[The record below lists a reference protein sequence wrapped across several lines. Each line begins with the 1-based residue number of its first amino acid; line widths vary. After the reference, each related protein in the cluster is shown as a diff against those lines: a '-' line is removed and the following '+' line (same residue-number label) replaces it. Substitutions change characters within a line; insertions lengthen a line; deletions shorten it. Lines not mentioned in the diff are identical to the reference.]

1 MVLCLFLLVQLKK
14 KNEKSI
20 FFIVTNLHEEVRKL
34 SGKDGWI
41 TVNEFIK
48 FSQPTDLCK
57 SDFTPFTGYTWDKDG
72 KQVKSSTSS
81 STNTKHEAK
90 KKTVSNCCFVRKI
103 KIFKIIEF
111 KL

>member
-1 MVLCLFLLVQLKK
+1 MKNQSFFLV
-14 KNEKSI
+14 N
-20 FFIVTNLHEEVRKL
+20 NLHEEVRKL

-90 KKTVSNCCFVRKI
+90 KKTVSNCC
-103 KIFKIIEF
+103 
-111 KL
+111 

>member
-1 MVLCLFLLVQLKK
+1 MVLCLFLLVQFKK
-14 KNEKSI
+14 KNEKSV

-81 STNTKHEAK
+81 STNTTHEAK
-90 KKTVSNCCFVRKI
+90 KKTVSNCC
-103 KIFKIIEF
+103 E
-111 KL
+111 

>member
-81 STNTKHEAK
+81 STNTKNEAK
-90 KKTVSNCCFVRKI
+90 KKTVSNLFC
-103 KIFKIIEF
+103 
-111 KL
+111 

>member
-1 MVLCLFLLVQLKK
+1 M
-14 KNEKSI
+14 
-20 FFIVTNLHEEVRKL
+20 TNLHEEVRKL

-90 KKTVSNCCFVRKI
+90 KKTVSNCCFVRILHLIGKLI

>member
-1 MVLCLFLLVQLKK
+1 M
-14 KNEKSI
+14 
-20 FFIVTNLHEEVRKL
+20 TNLHEEVRKL

-72 KQVKSSTSS
+72 KQVKSSSS
-81 STNTKHEAK
+81 STITKNEAK
-90 KKTVSNCCFVRKI
+90 KKTVSNCCFVRIHLLIGKLI
-103 KIFKIIEF
+103 KFLKS
-111 KL
+111 

>member
-14 KNEKSI
+14 KEKSI

-90 KKTVSNCCFVRKI
+90 KKTVSNLFC
-103 KIFKIIEF
+103 
-111 KL
+111 